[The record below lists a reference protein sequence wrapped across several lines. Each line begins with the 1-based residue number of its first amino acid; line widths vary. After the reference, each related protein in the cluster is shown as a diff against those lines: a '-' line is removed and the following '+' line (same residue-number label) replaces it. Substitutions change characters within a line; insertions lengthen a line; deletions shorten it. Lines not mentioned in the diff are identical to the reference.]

1 MKRIKYILLL
11 TMTIAS
17 FLGCKKESYVAA
29 FEDLPHERI
38 KAQMDTLN
46 NLLVNTPNGWV
57 GTMSTGLGGGFGFY
71 MTFDNNEY
79 VNMYADLTDGAAS
92 TVKRSRYRV
101 RQDAGAALTFDTYT
115 YISIL
120 NNPEASAFGG
130 TQREG
135 FRSDIDFIYDRSNG
149 DTLVMIGKRYRQVF
163 TLVKATA
170 DQKARYEAGSY
181 LTAINAFKQYFVS
194 NPNSYFEIGTQKIS
208 VEANSAT
215 SMASGKRL
223 TLTTITD
230 NKVVTATQK
239 FAYTIDNMQI
249 VAGGLKFNDILFTKL
264 AWKNSTTLAIYDNTG
279 KEYILN
285 NNPTPLLPLHMLWGS
300 KYTGMLSDFKQIN
313 PGTSTDGAAILN
325 YYHNNLSNP
334 NPPRLLD
341 YSFNCGNIR
350 LTWDVVNK
358 RLNFLGWHTQSGCSG
373 NPTAP
378 SGGWTTT
385 AVYNYTK
392 TDDGVYTFTLRAAAS
407 GGYVTNITTQMNNFL
422 LNNTVRFDY
431 YVDAGVVYGNMISVT
446 NPNINMTFRVY

>member
-17 FLGCKKESYVAA
+17 FWGCKKESYVAA
-29 FEDLPHERI
+29 FEDLPHQRI

-46 NLLVNTPNGWV
+46 NLLLNTPNGWV

-79 VNMYADLTDGAAS
+79 VNMYADLTNTSAS

-120 NNPEASAFGG
+120 NNPETSAFGG
-130 TQREG
+130 TLREG

-181 LTAINAFKQYFVS
+181 LTAINAFKQYFVT

-208 VEANSAT
+208 VEANSNT
-215 SMASGKRL
+215 TMASGKRL

-230 NKVVTATQK
+230 NKVVSATQK

-249 VAGGLKFNDILFTKL
+249 VAGGLKFNDIVFTKL
-264 AWKNSTTLAIYDNTG
+264 GWKNSTTMAIYDATG

-285 NNPTPLLPLHMLWGS
+285 NSPTPLLPLHMLWGA
-300 KYTGMLSDFKQIN
+300 KYTGLRSDFKVIN
-313 PGTSTDGAAILN
+313 PGTSTSGAAILN
-325 YYHNNLSNP
+325 YYHNNLN
-334 NPPRLLD
+334 NAALLG
-341 YSFNCGNIR
+341 YSFNCGRI
-350 LTWDVVNK
+350 TMVWDVVNK
-358 RLNFLGWHTQSGCSG
+358 RLTLNGFSSQDNCG
-373 NPTAP
+373 
-378 SGGWTTT
+378 GGWTT
-385 AVYNYTK
+385 AIVYNYTK
-392 TDDGVYTFTLRAAAS
+392 TENGLYTFTLRTAAS
-407 GGYVTNITTQMNNFL
+407 GGYTANILTQMNTFL
-422 LNNTVRFDY
+422 LNNTIKFDY
-431 YVDAGVVYGNMISVT
+431 SLSGSTVYANMISET
-446 NPNINMTFRVY
+446 DPATNMTFIMY

>member
-1 MKRIKYILLL
+1 MKSIKYILLL
-11 TMTIAS
+11 TMTLAS

-38 KAQMDTLN
+38 KAQLDTLN

-79 VNMYADLTDGAAS
+79 VNMYADLTNTSAS

-120 NNPEASAFGG
+120 NNPETSAFGG
-130 TQREG
+130 TLREG

-181 LTAINAFKQYFVS
+181 LTAMNAFKQYFVT

-208 VEANSAT
+208 VEANSNT
-215 SMASGKRL
+215 TMASGKRL

-230 NKVVTATQK
+230 NKVVSATQK

-249 VAGGLKFNDILFTKL
+249 VAGGLKFNDIVFTKL
-264 AWKNSTTLAIYDNTG
+264 GWKNSTTMAIYDATG

-285 NNPTPLLPLHMLWGS
+285 NSPTPLLPLHMLWGA
-300 KYTGMLSDFKQIN
+300 KYTGMRSDFKVIN
-313 PGTSTDGAAILN
+313 PGTSTDGATILN
-325 YYHNNLSNP
+325 YYHNNLNNSG
-334 NPPRLLD
+334 LLGF
-341 YSFNCGNIR
+341 SFNCGNIT
-350 LTWDVVNK
+350 LVWDVVNK
-358 RLNFLGWHTQSGCSG
+358 RLTLNGFSSQNNCG
-373 NPTAP
+373 
-378 SGGWTTT
+378 GGWTTS

-392 TDDGVYTFTLRAAAS
+392 DDNGRYTFTLRSALS
-407 GGYVTNITTQMNNFL
+407 GGYTTNILLPFNTFL

-431 YVDAGVVYGNMISVT
+431 YLSGSTVYANMISET
-446 NPNINMTFRVY
+446 NPATNMTFIMY